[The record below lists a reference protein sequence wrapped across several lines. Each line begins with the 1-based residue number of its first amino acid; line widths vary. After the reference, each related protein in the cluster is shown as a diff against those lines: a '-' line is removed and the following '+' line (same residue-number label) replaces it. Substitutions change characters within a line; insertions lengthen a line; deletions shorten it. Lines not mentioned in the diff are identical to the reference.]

1 MKIPSLRILGVFLV
15 AALGVVSSARA
26 AFADPHLPI
35 IDITPESTWA
45 GASQAFGQTTAGGSH
60 AGGAL
65 VSGPITLNGTATLPL
80 FKGLSFSYDRI
91 NGDVFYNTL
100 ATTEGINPG
109 TYDDVVQNYRLDYEL
124 NKSISLELAES
135 TRQRVCCPAASVTGL
150 DWHIGSFG
158 ITYTTPYIKAL
169 HGLFVLNATG
179 HANYHNPG
187 PAVAASW
194 GGLDP
199 TCSSVALGVDGGPL
213 TCNNYQ
219 AKTFFETSEAMTY
232 VLPLDPRGGFVMT
245 ATYLTGA
252 GDYFTAFA
260 FPSRY
265 NIEVFGAEKHITP
278 QVAFKLGAANVWQVK
293 QGVPFPSLPGNPQGG
308 SIHLVSYTAS
318 LDFHLDLNK
327 LLAAPVK
334 H

>member
-1 MKIPSLRILGVFLV
+1 MLLV
-15 AALGVVSSARA
+15 ALGFASNARA

-35 IDITPESTWA
+35 IDVVPEATWA
-45 GASQAFGQTTAGGSH
+45 GSSGSVAQPTAGGSP

-100 ATTEGINPG
+100 AVTAGINPG
-109 TYDDVVQNYRLDYEL
+109 LFDDVIENYRLDYEL
-124 NKSISLELAES
+124 NKSISLELANS
-135 TRQRVCCPAASVTGL
+135 TRQRICCPASSVTGI

-158 ITYTTPYIKAL
+158 ITYATPYLKPL

-187 PAVAASW
+187 PVVAASW
-194 GGLDP
+194 AGLDR
-199 TCSSVALGVDGGPL
+199 TCASVTLGVAGAPT
-213 TCNNYQ
+213 TCHGYK
-219 AKTFFETSEAMTY
+219 ATTFLETSEAATF
-232 VLPLDPRGGFVMT
+232 VLPLDPRNGLGTT

-252 GDYFTAFA
+252 GDYFTAFP
-260 FPSRY
+260 FPFRL
-265 NIEVFGAEKHITP
+265 NVTIFGAEKHFTP
-278 QVAFKLGAANVWQVK
+278 NVSLKLGAANVWQVS
-293 QGVPFPSLPGNPQGG
+293 QGSPFPSSPANPRGG
-308 SIHLVSYTAS
+308 SIHLVSYTAA
-318 LDFHLDLNK
+318 LDFHVDLNR
-327 LLAAPVK
+327 LVGPHAK

>member
-1 MKIPSLRILGVFLV
+1 MKRPSLRVLGVILV

-35 IDITPESTWA
+35 IDITPEATWA
-45 GASQAFGQTTAGGSH
+45 GSAGSFGQQTAGGSH

-100 ATTEGINPG
+100 ATEPLPGGGVVNPG

-135 TRQRVCCPAASVTGL
+135 ERSRVCCPAASQSGL

-158 ITYTTPYIKAL
+158 ITYTTPYIKAIK
-169 HGLFVLNATG
+169 GLFVLNATG
-179 HANYHNPG
+179 HANFHNPG
-187 PAVAASW
+187 PVVAAAS
-194 GGLDP
+194 GGLDVS
-199 TCSSVALGVDGGPL
+199 CSNVTLSEAGPV
-213 TCNNYQ
+213 CNNYK
-219 AKTFFETSEAMTY
+219 AVTVLESSEAATF
-232 VLPLDPRGGFVMT
+232 VLPLDPRAGFVLT

-252 GDYFTAFA
+252 GDYFTAFP
-260 FPSRY
+260 FPDRY
-265 NIEVFGAEKHITP
+265 NITVFGAEKHFSP
-278 QVAFKLGAANVWQVK
+278 QVALKLGVADVWQVQ
-293 QGVPFPSLPGNPQGG
+293 QGNPFPPPGA
-308 SIHLVSYTAS
+308 IHLVSYTAG
-318 LDFHLDLNK
+318 LDFHLDFNK
-327 LLAAPVK
+327 ILAPAK
-334 H
+334 K

>member
-1 MKIPSLRILGVFLV
+1 MKIPSLRVLGVILV
-15 AALGVVSSARA
+15 TALGVVSSARA

-35 IDITPESTWA
+35 IDISPEATWA
-45 GASQAFGQTTAGGSH
+45 GSSESFGQPTAGGSP

-65 VSGPITLNGTATLPL
+65 VSGPITINGTATLPL
-80 FKGLSFSYDRI
+80 LKGLSFSYDRI

-100 ATTEGINPG
+100 AVTEGINPG

-135 TRQRVCCPAASVTGL
+135 TRQRICCPAASVSGL

-158 ITYTTPYIKAL
+158 ITYTTPYLKPI

-187 PAVAASW
+187 PAVSSSY

-199 TCSSVALGVDGGPL
+199 TCPVVTATAGTATGCADYKA
-213 TCNNYQ
+213 T
-219 AKTFFETSEAMTY
+219 TFLETSEAATF

-252 GDYFTAFA
+252 GDYFTAFP
-260 FPSRY
+260 FPDRY
-265 NIEVFGAEKHITP
+265 NIEVFTATKHFTP
-278 QVAFKLGAANVWQVK
+278 NVAFKLGAANVWQVS
-293 QGVPFPSLPGNPQGG
+293 QGNPFPALPGNPAGG
-308 SIHLVSYTAS
+308 AIHLVSYTAN
-318 LDFHLDLNK
+318 LEFHIDFNK
-327 LLAAPVK
+327 FVTKQAK
-334 H
+334 